1 MILHI
6 LQDEKF
12 SEMAIEL
19 FESVSKNKN
28 DYCVI
33 TNKSDFKFIK
43 TSKVKKIS
51 HLNLIDGS
59 FLRTFKNYDFV
70 VLHLL
75 DQKNKFMIMN
85 ASKDVKFLWV
95 GWGMDYYDFISQDL
109 HLEQTKSLILNQQ
122 NYSIKNILKNFLKNL
137 VFRSYSNTDIMM
149 RIDFFAPVLNN
160 EYELVKQHFDEFKP
174 KFVDWNY
181 GTLEQIVSGF
191 KDIKLNGNNVLVGN
205 SATPTNNHYEAF
217 DLLKQIKFDNKVVA
231 PLSYGVEEYKNI
243 IIKLG
248 NDLFQQ
254 NFYPLTDFM
263 TLEEYLKLISTC
275 SVVVMNHLRQQAIGN
290 INIMLY
296 LGARVFLNKKNPAYD
311 FYKELGIT
319 LNTVDELTM
328 ELINQPLTYIEV
340 ANNRDAL
347 KRVWSE
353 ENMHLKTKKLIE
365 EITIYEK

>member
-1 MILHI
+1 LILHI

-33 TNKSDFKFIK
+33 TNKSNFKFIK

-51 HLNLIDGS
+51 NFKLLNGS
-59 FLRTFKNYDFV
+59 FLGTFNNYDFV

-75 DQKNKFMIMN
+75 DQKNKYIIMN
-85 ASKDVKFLWV
+85 ASKDVKFLWI

-109 HLEQTKSLILNQQ
+109 HLDQTKLLLVSQKQ
-122 NYSIKNILKNFLKNL
+122 YSIKTFVKTFL
-137 VFRSYSNTDIMM
+137 FRNYNVNDVMK
-149 RIDFFAPVLNN
+149 RVDFFAPVLEN

-174 KFVDWNY
+174 KFIDWNY

-217 DLLKQIKFDNKVVA
+217 DLLKQINFNNKVFV
-231 PLSYGVEEYKNI
+231 PLSYGVEEYKNS

-263 TLEEYLKLISTC
+263 VLEEYLKLISSC

-311 FYKELGIT
+311 FYKELGVT
-319 LNTVDELTM
+319 FNTVDELSM
-328 ELINQPLTYIEV
+328 ELIHQPLTYIEV
-340 ANNRDAL
+340 ENNRDAL
-347 KRVWSE
+347 KKVWSE

-365 EITIYEK
+365 EITRYEK